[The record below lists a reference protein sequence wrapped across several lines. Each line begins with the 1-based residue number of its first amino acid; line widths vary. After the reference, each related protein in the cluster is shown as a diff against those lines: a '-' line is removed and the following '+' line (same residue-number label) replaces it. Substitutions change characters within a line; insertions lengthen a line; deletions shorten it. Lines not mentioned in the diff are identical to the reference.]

1 MTKLAYENIFDAI
14 SEDTNEAA
22 DLKFRSDLLI
32 VLRGIFE
39 ARGWKQAEIMQAL
52 DISQP
57 RASELTRGLVD
68 KFSSDKL
75 ISLLAQLGYRLSP
88 GFSIS
93 KKSDI
98 QIFCE
103 VSSA

>member
-14 SEDTNEAA
+14 TEDANEAA

-32 VLRGIFE
+32 VIRGIFE
-39 ARGWKQAEIMQAL
+39 ARGWKQADIVQAL

-68 KFSSDKL
+68 KYSSDKL
-75 ISLLAQLGYRLSP
+75 ISFLAKLGYRFSP

-98 QIFCE
+98 KIFCE
-103 VSSA
+103 VTPA